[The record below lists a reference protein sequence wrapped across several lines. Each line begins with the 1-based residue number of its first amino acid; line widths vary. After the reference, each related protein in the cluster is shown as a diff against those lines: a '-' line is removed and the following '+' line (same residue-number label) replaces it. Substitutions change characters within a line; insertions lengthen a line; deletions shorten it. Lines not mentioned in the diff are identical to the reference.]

1 MSITIRPT
9 DNYAE
14 YEFHSY
20 KDVDRLLDLSY
31 GGDMDIDTFEGV
43 LVDNFIG
50 YNPAFSALHTV
61 RENHEDD
68 IYTKKHSNQTKFDY
82 LIVLETYQNSQ
93 SSVQRVIYTND
104 HQYINTIHDLLT
116 EKSKK

>member
-1 MSITIRPT
+1 MSITIRPR

-20 KDVDRLLDLSY
+20 KDVDRLLELSY
-31 GGDMDIDTFEGV
+31 GGDMDIIVFEGI

-50 YNPAFSALHTV
+50 YSPAFSALHTV
-61 RENHEDD
+61 RKNHQDD
-68 IYTKKHSNQTKFDY
+68 IYTKKHSDKKEFDY
-82 LIVLETYQNSQ
+82 LVVLETYQNSQ

-116 EKSKK
+116 ENEE

>member
-20 KDVDRLLDLSY
+20 KDVDRLLGLSY
-31 GGDMDIDTFEGV
+31 GGDLDIAVFEGI
-43 LVDNFIG
+43 LVDNYIG
-50 YNPAFSALHTV
+50 YNPTFAALRTI
-61 RENHEDD
+61 REDHEDD
-68 IYTKKHSNQTKFDY
+68 IYTKKHSGEKEFDY
-82 LIVLETYQNSQ
+82 LVVLETYQTSQ

-104 HQYINTIHDLLT
+104 HQYVNTIHDLLT
-116 EKSKK
+116 ESEE

>member
-1 MSITIRPT
+1 MSITIRPK

-31 GGDMDIDTFEGV
+31 GVDLDVDVFEGV

-50 YNPAFSALHTV
+50 YSPAFLAINTIH
-61 RENHEDD
+61 ENHQDD
-68 IYTKKHSNQTKFDY
+68 IYTKKHSDKKEFDY
-82 LIVLETYQNSQ
+82 LVVLETYQNSQ

-104 HQYINTIHDLLT
+104 HQFINQIHDLLT
-116 EKSKK
+116 ENEE

>member
-1 MSITIRPT
+1 MSITIRPK

-31 GGDMDIDTFEGV
+31 GGDLDIDVFEGV

-50 YNPAFSALHTV
+50 YSPAFAALRTI
-61 RENHEDD
+61 REDHEDD
-68 IYTKKHSNQTKFDY
+68 IYTKKHSDKKEFDY
-82 LIVLETYQNSQ
+82 LVVLETYQNSQ

-104 HQYINTIHDLLT
+104 HQYINQIHNLLT
-116 EKSKK
+116 ENED

>member
-1 MSITIRPT
+1 MSITIRPK

-31 GGDMDIDTFEGV
+31 DSDMDIITFEGV

-50 YNPAFSALHTV
+50 YSPAFSALHTI
-61 RENHEDD
+61 RENHQDD
-68 IYTKKHSNQTKFDY
+68 IYTKKYSDKKEFDY
-82 LIVLETYQNSQ
+82 LVVLETYQNSQ

-116 EKSKK
+116 ENEE

>member
-1 MSITIRPT
+1 MSITIRPK

-31 GGDMDIDTFEGV
+31 GGDLDIDVFEGV

-50 YNPAFSALHTV
+50 YSPAFAALRTI
-61 RENHEDD
+61 REDHEDD
-68 IYTKKHSNQTKFDY
+68 IYTKKHSDKKEFDY
-82 LIVLETYQNSQ
+82 LVVLETYQTDQ

-116 EKSKK
+116 ENEE

>member
-9 DNYAE
+9 DDYAE

-20 KDVDRLLDLSY
+20 KDIDRLLELSY
-31 GGDMDIDTFEGV
+31 GGDMDIDIFEGV
-43 LVDNFIG
+43 LVDSFIG
-50 YNPAFSALHTV
+50 YNSPAFSALHTV

-82 LIVLETYQNSQ
+82 LVVLETYQNSQ

-116 EKSKK
+116 ENEE

>member
-50 YNPAFSALHTV
+50 YNPAFSALRTI
-61 RENHEDD
+61 REDHDDD
-68 IYTKKHSNQTKFDY
+68 IYTKKHSDKKEFDY
-82 LIVLETYQNSQ
+82 LVVLETYQNSQ
-93 SSVQRVIYTND
+93 LSVQRVIYTND

-116 EKSKK
+116 ENEE

>member
-1 MSITIRPT
+1 MSITIRPK

-31 GGDMDIDTFEGV
+31 DGDMDIITFEGV

-50 YNPAFSALHTV
+50 YSPAFLAINTI
-61 RENHEDD
+61 RENHQDD
-68 IYTKKHSNQTKFDY
+68 IYTKKYSDKKEFDY
-82 LIVLETYQNSQ
+82 LVVLETYQNSQ

-116 EKSKK
+116 ENEE

>member
-31 GGDMDIDTFEGV
+31 GGDMDIEGV

-68 IYTKKHSNQTKFDY
+68 IYTKKHSSQTQFEY
-82 LIVLETYQNSQ
+82 LIVLETYQTSQ
-93 SSVQRVIYTND
+93 SSTQRVIYTND
-104 HQYINTIHDLLT
+104 HQYVNQIHDLLT
-116 EKSKK
+116 ENEE

>member
-1 MSITIRPT
+1 MSITIRPK

-20 KDVDRLLDLSY
+20 KDVDRLLKLSY

-50 YNPAFSALHTV
+50 YSPAFAALRTI
-61 RENHEDD
+61 REDHEDD
-68 IYTKKHSNQTKFDY
+68 IYTKKHSDKKEFDY
-82 LIVLETYQNSQ
+82 LVVLETYQNSQ

-116 EKSKK
+116 ENEE

>member
-1 MSITIRPT
+1 MSITIRPK

-20 KDVDRLLDLSY
+20 KDVDRLLKLSY

-50 YNPAFSALHTV
+50 YNPAFSALHTI
-61 RENHEDD
+61 RENHQDD
-68 IYTKKHSNQTKFDY
+68 IYTKKYSDEKEFEY
-82 LIVLETYQNSQ
+82 LVVLETYQNSQ

-116 EKSKK
+116 ENEE

>member
-1 MSITIRPT
+1 MSITIRPK

-31 GGDMDIDTFEGV
+31 GGDLDIDVFEGV

-50 YNPAFSALHTV
+50 YSPAFAALRTI
-61 RENHEDD
+61 REDHQDE
-68 IYTKKHSNQTKFDY
+68 IYTKKHSDTNSSRGGKSSGGTG
-82 LIVLETYQNSQ
+82 VLFK
-93 SSVQRVIYTND
+93 R
-104 HQYINTIHDLLT
+104 LR
-116 EKSKK
+116 

>member
-20 KDVDRLLDLSY
+20 KDVDRLLELSY
-31 GGDMDIDTFEGV
+31 GGDMDIMVFEGV
-43 LVDNFIG
+43 LVDSFIG
-50 YNPAFSALHTV
+50 YSPAFSALHTV

-68 IYTKKHSNQTKFDY
+68 IYTKKHSSQTQFEY
-82 LIVLETYQNSQ
+82 IIVLETYQTSQ
-93 SSVQRVIYTND
+93 SSTQRVIYTND
-104 HQYINTIHDLLT
+104 HQYVNQIHDLLT
-116 EKSKK
+116 ENEE

>member
-1 MSITIRPT
+1 MSITIRPK

-31 GGDMDIDTFEGV
+31 GGDLDIDVFEGV

-50 YNPAFSALHTV
+50 YSPAFAALRTI
-61 RENHEDD
+61 REDHEDD
-68 IYTKKHSNQTKFDY
+68 IYTKKHSDKKEFDY
-82 LIVLETYQNSQ
+82 LVVLETYQNSQ
-93 SSVQRVIYTND
+93 LSVQRVIYTND

>member
-9 DNYAE
+9 DDYAE

-20 KDVDRLLDLSY
+20 KDVDRLLELSY
-31 GGDMDIDTFEGV
+31 GGDIDIITFEGV

-50 YNPAFSALHTV
+50 YSPTFSALHRV
-61 RENHEDD
+61 RKNHEDD
-68 IYTKKHSNQTKFDY
+68 IYTKKYSNQTKFDY
-82 LIVLETYQNSQ
+82 LVVLETYQNSQ

-104 HQYINTIHDLLT
+104 HQFINQIHDLLT
-116 EKSKK
+116 ENEES

>member
-9 DNYAE
+9 DDYAE

-50 YNPAFSALHTV
+50 YSPAFSALHTV
-61 RENHEDD
+61 RENHQDD
-68 IYTKKHSNQTKFDY
+68 IYTKKHSDKKEFDY
-82 LIVLETYQNSQ
+82 LVVLETYQNSQ
-93 SSVQRVIYTND
+93 
-104 HQYINTIHDLLT
+104 
-116 EKSKK
+116 

>member
-31 GGDMDIDTFEGV
+31 GVDLDVDVFEGV

-50 YNPAFSALHTV
+50 YSPAFLAINTIH
-61 RENHEDD
+61 ENHQDD
-68 IYTKKHSNQTKFDY
+68 IYTKKHSDKKEFDY
-82 LIVLETYQNSQ
+82 LVVLETYQNSQ

-104 HQYINTIHDLLT
+104 HQFINQIHDLLT
-116 EKSKK
+116 ENEE